1 MFEMFKKLKWV
12 LAIIAVLLCFI
23 ALNLVLNLAEG
34 SIGLWERLQDAPL
47 MVTVPYLV
55 LSVLLV
61 AFTFWL
67 VWKLVKPEAKP
78 KEEQAPYLVDAES
91 VAQKYKEAEAKGIDV
106 DEAFSELER
115 WRSERGR
122 GEIRIATLGNISVGK
137 TSLIKAML
145 PDAELVD
152 HEDDLNVDVLGGS
165 TRQNKQFVWTSSA
178 GDQLILE
185 DVPGL
190 QEVKDDSG
198 KNLDAKAI
206 EAVQRAHVCL
216 FVTEGDITQTEHQ
229 ALNKMLSLQKP
240 TIIVLNK
247 ADRFNQEEIAL
258 IKEKL
263 SSYVKEIATELNLKL
278 DVPIVTAISGG
289 EEEVEIH
296 QADGSI
302 VLQTRP
308 RKTDTLKLKQALQN
322 LIDKNAKWLQSL
334 RDSAVFVLVDQK
346 LNEAETQHKKQHANK
361 VTKKYTKRAIVGA
374 MAAVAPGS
382 DLLIQ
387 GYLGKQMVNELC
399 EVYEIEAKGID
410 IQSFLELVEQHMR
423 KALPVVLAIAGNGM
437 KAFPGIGTVTG
448 GIAHAGAYGLIFDAM
463 GRSLSETLAKRG
475 TLSPHP
481 AATQFQDYLNE
492 NLAIGTRKF
501 AQLVLEARQE
511 NSSRELIDVSS
522 KDATKR

>member
-1 MFEMFKKLKWV
+1 MFELFKKLKWL
-12 LAIIAVLLCFI
+12 LAIVAVLLCFI

-34 SIGLWERLQDAPL
+34 SIGLVDRLKDAPL
-47 MVTVPYLV
+47 LVTVPFLA
-55 LSVLLV
+55 LSIMLV
-61 AFTFWL
+61 AFTIWL
-67 VWKLVKPEAKP
+67 VWRLVRSDIKTKD
-78 KEEQAPYLVDAES
+78 EQAPYVVDAES

-106 DEAFSELER
+106 DKAFAELER
-115 WRSERGR
+115 WRSEREH

-145 PDAELVD
+145 PDAELQD
-152 HEDDLNVDVLGGS
+152 NEDDLNVDVLGGS
-165 TRQNKQFVWTSSA
+165 TRQNKQFIWTSAA

-190 QEVKDDSG
+190 QEVKDDTG
-198 KNLDAKAI
+198 NNLDDEAI

-216 FVTEGDITQTEHQ
+216 FVTEGDITQTEHK
-229 ALNKMLSLQKP
+229 ALHKMLSLQKP

-247 ADRFNQEEIAL
+247 ADRFNSQEVVL

-263 SSYVKEIATELNLKL
+263 SSYVKDIAKELKL
-278 DVPIVTAISGG
+278 KLNVPIVTTISGG
-289 EEEVEIH
+289 EEEVELH
-296 QADGSI
+296 QADGSVI
-302 VLQTRP
+302 LQTRAREP
-308 RKTDTLKLKQALQN
+308 QTSELKQSLQK

-346 LNEAETQHKKQHANK
+346 LNEAETEHKKQQAGK

-399 EVYEIEAKGID
+399 QTYDVEAKGID

-475 TLSPHP
+475 SLSPQP
-481 AATQFQDYLNE
+481 AATQFQEYLNE
-492 NLAIGTRKF
+492 NLALGTRKF

-511 NSSRELIDVSS
+511 SSSREIVDVTPKDVS
-522 KDATKR
+522 

>member
-1 MFEMFKKLKWV
+1 MYEWFKKLKWL
-12 LAIIAVLLCFI
+12 LALVAVLLCFV

-34 SIGLWERLQDAPL
+34 SIGLIDRLKDAPL
-47 MVTVPYLV
+47 LVTIPFVV
-55 LSVLLV
+55 LSVLLLG
-61 AFTFWL
+61 FTGWL
-67 VWKLVKPEAKP
+67 VWKLLRPEAKT
-78 KEEQAPYLVDAES
+78 KDDNKPYLVDAES
-91 VAQKYKEAEAKGIDV
+91 VAQKYKEAEAKGIAV
-106 DEAFSELER
+106 DDAFAELER
-115 WRSERGR
+115 WREERAR

-145 PDAELVD
+145 PDVELA
-152 HEDDLNVDVLGGS
+152 EDDLNVDVVGGS
-165 TRQNKQFVWTSSA
+165 TRQSKQFVWTSSA

-190 QEVKDDSG
+190 QEVKDEAG
-198 KNLDAKAI
+198 TNLDEFAI

-216 FVTEGDITQTEHQ
+216 FVTEGDITQTEHK
-229 ALNKMLSLQKP
+229 ALHKMLSLQKP

-247 ADRFNQEEIAL
+247 ADRFNQDELAQ

-263 SSYVKEIATELNLKL
+263 FSYVKEIAVELKL
-278 DVPIVTAISGG
+278 KLNVPIVTAISGG
-289 EEEVEIH
+289 DEEIELH
-296 QADGSI
+296 QADGTV
-302 VLQTRP
+302 VLQARP
-308 RKTDTLKLKQALQN
+308 RQTQTAELKQALQT
-322 LIDKNAKWLQSL
+322 LIDKNAKWLHSL

-346 LNEAETQHKKQHANK
+346 LNEAESQHRKQAAEK
-361 VTKKYTKRAIVGA
+361 VTKKYTKRGIVGA

-399 EVYEIEAKGID
+399 AVYDIEAKGID
-410 IQSFLELVEQHMR
+410 IQSFLELVEKHMR

-475 TLSPHP
+475 TLSPTP
-481 AATQFQDYLNE
+481 AANQFKDYLNE
-492 NLAIGTRKF
+492 NLALGTRKF

-511 NSSRELIDVSS
+511 SVSKELVDVTPV
-522 KDATKR
+522 KDKV